1 MNGKGWVACVLKELV
16 NVPSDGTFP
25 AFGCLHRSNHWAF
38 AVINALS
45 SPAASHQHPPTPEPT
60 LKPHRTSPATPDYP
74 NSPSHVPSW
83 NRTRDPCRTYGPS
96 RLRSRRRCDE
106 HSCLS
111 GRAEVFPIAC
121 CVASLRE
128 LCRASSS

>member
-83 NRTRDPCRTYGPS
+83 NRTRDPAVPTGPGDCEVAVGAMNILVFQVEPRFF
-96 RLRSRRRCDE
+96 RL
-106 HSCLS
+106 
-111 GRAEVFPIAC
+111 
-121 CVASLRE
+121 
-128 LCRASSS
+128 